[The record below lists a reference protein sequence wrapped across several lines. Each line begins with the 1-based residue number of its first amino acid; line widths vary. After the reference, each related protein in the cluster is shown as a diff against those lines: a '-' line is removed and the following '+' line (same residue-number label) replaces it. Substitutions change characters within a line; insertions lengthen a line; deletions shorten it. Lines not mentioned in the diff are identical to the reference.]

1 MPQTTSRHSL
11 NFGIYSVALLLL
23 CCCGP
28 SLGSRCC
35 LVPDFLNENIAPGLV
50 QCQQECGA
58 FVQYATT
65 QSCILNSTCEH
76 AMADFTTAMNLAV
89 KRLSVSQV
97 CTSDFRVCFPG
108 VSCLGGECNP
118 GPNTMSIPCELA
130 LRRAVC
136 AYHFPRCVNDYLIFS
151 YEVCRETCEDVSI
164 YCNITLDEVVNI
176 PRCTDRNFGCTGGAG
191 MLGLT
196 KWATLAM
203 SMIGWRITHLYM

>member
-1 MPQTTSRHSL
+1 MPL
-11 NFGIYSVALLLL
+11 LVAVRCSAPPLLLRAIVRIEML
-23 CCCGP
+23 FGP
-28 SLGSRCC
+28 RFSQREYCPRPGA
-35 LVPDFLNENIAPGLV
+35 VP
-50 QCQQECGA
+50 
-58 FVQYATT
+58 
-65 QSCILNSTCEH
+65 
-76 AMADFTTAMNLAV
+76 ADFTTAMNLAV